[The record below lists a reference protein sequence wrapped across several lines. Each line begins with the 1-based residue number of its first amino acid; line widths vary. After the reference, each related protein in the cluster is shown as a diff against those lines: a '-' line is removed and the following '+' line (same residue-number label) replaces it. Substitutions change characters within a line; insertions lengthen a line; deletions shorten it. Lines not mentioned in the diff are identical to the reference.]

1 MNKNQIEKVQRFLA
15 DTVMSQAVYEV
26 VRATFLKTRPSA
38 HKYPDVNFLAAE
50 RIAADLLEEG
60 WKELGRLKAEDLEK
74 QEPKKQVG
82 L

>member
-15 DTVMSQAVYEV
+15 DKVMSDAVYEV
-26 VRATFLKTRPSA
+26 VRATFLKSRATTI
-38 HKYPDVNFLAAE
+38 KYPDVNFLAAE
-50 RIAADLLEEG
+50 RIAADLLEEA
-60 WKELGRLKAEDLEK
+60 WKELGRLKVEDDTK